1 MEMVPFSLIK
11 MFKGP
16 APLLWWLDEDRGQCA
31 SALFVTPSLSL
42 QTCHTHRRCARR
54 RRSQRTGCTQS
65 PRGPSWH
72 FFFFLHSLRRLKA
85 PQIKPET
92 QALFVL
98 ADSLTRRSTW
108 VVSGGSYDTLFI
120 QLQKAEAGD
129 ESTRVS
135 EDINLRTPHRR
146 ACFAPHI
153 QAVACEIFPLRGF

>member
-1 MEMVPFSLIK
+1 MRTGVSVRQRYLSPRRCHCRLVTRIDAVLVD
-11 MFKGP
+11 GIP
-16 APLLWWLDEDRGQCA
+16 
-31 SALFVTPSLSL
+31 SALVV
-42 QTCHTHRRCARR
+42 H
-54 RRSQRTGCTQS
+54 S
-65 PRGPSWH
+65 PPGALPGI